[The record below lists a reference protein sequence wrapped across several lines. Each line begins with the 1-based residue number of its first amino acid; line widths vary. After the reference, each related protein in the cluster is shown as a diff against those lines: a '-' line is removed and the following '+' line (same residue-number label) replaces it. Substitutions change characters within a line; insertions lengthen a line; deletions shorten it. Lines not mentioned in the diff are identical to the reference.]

1 MSWWSILRYPGLA
14 GYVAVRF
21 TVALAVQI
29 QTVAVG
35 WYLYEATRDP
45 FYLGLV
51 GLSQFLP
58 ALVLVLATGAVA
70 DRFPR
75 RTVMVVCLIVKALCT
90 LAILATLHMG
100 PQALWAVFA
109 ALFGFG
115 TARAFFNPAQ
125 QSLLP
130 NLVPPEHLGSA
141 IAVNIVGLKLGVV
154 IGPLIGGILYAVS
167 AELAFATAIA
177 ALAVAAG
184 LMFLIPR
191 PRQQG
196 PATERRSLGALLAGF
211 SYIRSQRIVLGAITL
226 DLFTVLLGGVTAL
239 FPVYAADILNIGPVG
254 LGFLV
259 AAPAVGTVI
268 VAAYLSVRPIRDHA
282 GALLFASVAASAVT
296 ILVFGLST
304 IPLLSMVAL
313 VINGG
318 ADMVSVYL
326 RHTLIQLWT
335 PDGVRGRVSAVNAVV
350 LDASNELGAFRAGTV
365 AAVVGAVPAVV
376 IGGVAMLAVTGIWRY
391 LFPELRRIRSLTGLS
406 EQPKPVA

>member
-1 MSWWSILRYPGLA
+1 MRWWPILRYPGLA
-14 GYVAVRF
+14 GYVLVRF
-21 TVALAVQI
+21 MTALAVQI

-35 WYLYEATRDP
+35 WYVYDATRDP
-45 FYLGLV
+45 LYLGLV

-58 ALVLVLATGAVA
+58 ALILVLVTGAVA

-75 RTVMVVCLIVKALCT
+75 RRIMVICLVVKALCT
-90 LAILATLHMG
+90 LAILISLRGG
-100 PQALWAVFA
+100 PDVLWAVFV

-115 TARAFFNPAQ
+115 AARAFFNPAQ

-141 IAVNIVGLKLGVV
+141 VAVNVVGLKLGVV
-154 IGPLIGGILYAVS
+154 VGPLLGGIFYALS
-167 AELAFATAIA
+167 ANLAFSATVVALIA
-177 ALAVAAG
+177 AAG
-184 LMFLIPR
+184 LMFLIP
-191 PRQQG
+191 QSG
-196 PATERRSLGALLAGF
+196 RRSAPEARSLRTLLAGF
-211 SYIRSQRIVLGAITL
+211 SYIRSQKIVLGAITL
-226 DLFTVLLGGVTAL
+226 DLFAVLLGGVTAL

-259 AAPAVGTVI
+259 AAPAVGTVVI
-268 VAAYLSVRPIRDHA
+268 AIYLSAYPIRDHA
-282 GALLFASVAASAVT
+282 GAILFVSVAVSALA

-304 IPLLSMVAL
+304 IPLLSMAAL

-335 PDGVRGRVSAVNAVV
+335 PDEVRGRVSAVNAVI

-365 AAVVGAVPAVV
+365 AAATGAVPAVV
-376 IGGVAMLAVTGIWRY
+376 IGGIGILIINALWLR
-391 LFPELRRIRSLTGLS
+391 LFPALRNVRSLSGLH
-406 EQPKPVA
+406 